1 MKRFLT
7 TLLVLVSAPLLVRG
21 QRSDDMPRLNAEKG
35 ASGKYGYFDE
45 GGGNVIPCIFD
56 LALSFGRS
64 DYVSV
69 VKSGDRYYVIDR
81 LGNLFVRSSFDTMP
95 DIYENFM
102 LLGDYGGRY
111 VTDMGGRRLSPEGW
125 NVEPVK
131 SIGSDVEPVLFSM
144 NVVGDRYAVC
154 YLADLSFRPFMKK
167 DVNSLRASIYCP
179 EVVEYCINDTGSGY
193 VWGVMNAAGE
203 MLVEGDGGWSIEVKP
218 LSEFYDCDKWIEK
231 AGMADFYGG
240 GEKDMTVLVMFS
252 YGGKGMV
259 YDITGEPVVPL
270 QNETNM
276 SKLLDGGFNKYL
288 GPYLRRVAEN
298 TERYRERVRKP
309 YEACVQK
316 AFKSDVAYRME
327 NAVAVADVIAGR
339 VSLDGTT
346 AGGAAAAASGT
357 GADMAADSGTS
368 RLGDFAS
375 GSGGESGKSAEDKVI
390 ESITGFFSSVE
401 GGSAG
406 SGSDGVRS
414 GSKSGGDKEED
425 GVQGMFDMAAAMSGA
440 TAGKSSGNRTGNSS
454 ATVSYTA
461 EECFRRGMDAMEE
474 NDLAAAAQWLEQAAA
489 QGYAEAYRPLAEC
502 YDLTS
507 SPVYD
512 EEKAAGWYLK
522 AAENAEKGS
531 YDFWYSCYR
540 LGFYYEF
547 GKGGM
552 DRDLEQAR
560 ALFVLSRDNTYA
572 GNRATMDDCIARVV
586 GKMRAESAPDE
597 EDSGSVYDGVKLSDL
612 FDEGDD
618 EAGGGDST
626 AEYKY
631 YDSLPEEGTL
641 PEEYNIYYGRK
652 DGDFKIAVGARID
665 GSDYLV
671 IFEAEGELVFR
682 SDGKVLRSDE
692 GFTFCREDDA
702 SVRVFIRKD
711 WKSMTFDGKLYDMAL
726 TQKEMEEVLDY
737 MGK

>member
-21 QRSDDMPRLNAEKG
+21 QGPNDLPRLNAEKG

-81 LGNLFVRSSFDTMP
+81 LGNVYVRSSFDTMP
-95 DIYENFM
+95 DIYDSFM
-102 LLGDYGGRY
+102 LLGDYGERY
-111 VTDMGGRRLSPEGW
+111 VADMGGRRLSPGGW
-125 NVEPVK
+125 NVEPLKTVG
-131 SIGSDVEPVLFSM
+131 IDGDPVLFGMSM
-144 NVVGDRYAVC
+144 VGDIHNVC
-154 YLADLSFRPFMKK
+154 YVADLSFEPAMKK
-167 DVNSLRASIYCP
+167 DVNTLKLSIYCP
-179 EVVEYCINDTGSGY
+179 EIVEYGIHDTGSGY
-193 VWGVMNAAGE
+193 VCGAMNAAGDV
-203 MLVEGDGGWSIEVKP
+203 LVEGDGGWSMDVKP
-218 LSEFYDCDKWIEK
+218 LSYFTDCDKWIEESGL
-231 AGMADFYGG
+231 AGLYDD
-240 GEKDMTVLVMFS
+240 GEKDMTVFVMFS
-252 YGGKGMV
+252 RAGESKI
-259 YDITGEPVVPL
+259 YDIAGQLVVPL
-270 QNETNM
+270 QNGTNM
-276 SKLLDGGFNKYL
+276 SKLLDKNLKKYVK
-288 GPYLRRVAEN
+288 PYLYRVSEN
-298 TERYRERVRKP
+298 TNRYTERVRKP

-461 EECFRRGMDAMEE
+461 EECYRRGMDAMEE

-489 QGYAEAYRPLAEC
+489 KGCTEACRPLAEC

-512 EEKAAGWYLK
+512 EEKAVRWYLK

-572 GNRATMDDCIARVV
+572 GNRATMDDCIARVE

-597 EDSGSVYDGVKLSDL
+597 EDSGSVYAGVKLSDL

-641 PEEYNIYYGRK
+641 PEEYNIYYGRD
-652 DGDFKIAVGARID
+652 DGDFKIAIGARID

-692 GFTFCREDDA
+692 GFTFCRDDDA
-702 SVRVFIRKD
+702 SIRVFIRRD

-726 TQKEMEEVLDY
+726 TQKEMEEVLEYLD
-737 MGK
+737 K

>member
-1 MKRFLT
+1 MAAVPM
-7 TLLVLVSAPLLVRG
+7 LLWG
-21 QRSDDMPRLNAEKG
+21 QRSHDLPRLNAEKD
-35 ASGKYGYFDE
+35 ASGKYGYYD
-45 GGGNVIPCIFD
+45 GKGNCVMPCIFD
-56 LALSFGRS
+56 WALTFGRS
-64 DYVSV
+64 DYVSM

-81 LGNLFVRSSFDTMP
+81 LGNLIVHSSFDTMP
-95 DIYENFM
+95 EIYDNIM
-102 LLGDYGGRY
+102 LVGDYGEQY
-111 VTDMGGRRLSPEGW
+111 VADLSGCRLSSEGW
-125 NVEPVK
+125 NVQPLTCVGME
-131 SIGSDVEPVLFSM
+131 GDPVLFSM
-144 NVVGDRYAVC
+144 KMAGDRHNVC
-154 YLADLSFRPFMKK
+154 YVADLSFDPAMKK
-167 DVNSLRASIYCP
+167 DVNTLKLSIYCP
-179 EVVEYCINDTGSGY
+179 EIVEYGIHDTGSGY
-193 VWGVMNAAGE
+193 VCGLMNAAGDV
-203 MLVEGDGGWSIEVKP
+203 LIEGDGGWSMDVKP
-218 LSEFYDCDKWIEK
+218 LSYFTDCDKWIEES
-231 AGMADFYGG
+231 GMAGFYDG
-240 GEKDMTVLVMFS
+240 GEKDMTVFVMFS
-252 YGGKGMV
+252 RAGKSKI
-259 YDITGEPVVPL
+259 YDIAGQLVVPL
-270 QNETNM
+270 QNGTNM
-276 SKLLDGGFNKYL
+276 SKLLDRNLNKYVK
-288 GPYLRRVAEN
+288 PYLHRVSEN
-298 TERYRERVRKP
+298 TNRYAERVRKP
-309 YEACVQK
+309 YEASAGK
-316 AFKSDVAYRME
+316 AFESDVIYRIDG
-327 NAVAVADVIAGR
+327 AVAVADVIAGK
-339 VSLDGTT
+339 VDLDAPAATG
-346 AGGAAAAASGT
+346 AGAAVSGRGAAV
-357 GADMAADSGTS
+357 AANNGTS

-375 GSGGESGKSAEDKVI
+375 GSGGESGKSAEENVMK
-390 ESITGFFSSVE
+390 SISDFFSSVE
-401 GGSAG
+401 SASAG
-406 SGSDGVRS
+406 SGST
-414 GSKSGGDKEED
+414 SGGDKEED

-440 TAGKSSGNRTGNSS
+440 TADKSSGNRAGNSS

-461 EECFRRGMDAMEE
+461 EECYRRGMDAMKE
-474 NDLAAAAQWLEQAAA
+474 NDFAAAAQWLDQAAA
-489 QGYAEAYRPLAEC
+489 KGCTEACRPLAEC

-512 EEKAAGWYLK
+512 EEKAVRWYLK

-572 GNRATMDDCIARVV
+572 GNRATMDDCIARVE

-597 EDSGSVYDGVKLSDL
+597 EDSGSVYAGVKLSDL

-618 EAGGGDST
+618 EAGGEDST

-641 PEEYNIYYGRK
+641 PEEYNIYYGRD
-652 DGDFKIAVGARID
+652 DGDFKIAIGARID

-692 GFTFCREDDA
+692 GFTFCRDDDA
-702 SVRVFIRKD
+702 SIRVFIRRD